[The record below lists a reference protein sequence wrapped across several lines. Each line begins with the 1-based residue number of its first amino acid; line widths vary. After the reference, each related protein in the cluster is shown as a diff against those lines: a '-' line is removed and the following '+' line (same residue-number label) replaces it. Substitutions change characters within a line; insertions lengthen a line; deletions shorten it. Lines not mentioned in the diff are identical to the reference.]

1 MIQEK
6 VRSIFNLLTFCSTL
20 FIPFEF
26 SLWKKNFW
34 HGPGISSGPTWKNTF
49 FDWLQKLLASRW
61 NPWTMSDTINIFNF
75 FLAPLW
81 HHCSQNIWR
90 KSDDVFWTSTHRPI
104 RIWHARKI
112 NINTIISISVLS
124 RICKRLSDFECFY
137 SHIRQ
142 NGQTHIKKSKRKRSC
157 AGVDTIITANFIVFH
172 LIISLGINI
181 SLLKSDA
188 FESLWRTHAWQS

>member
-90 KSDDVFWTSTHRPI
+90 KSDVVFWTSTHCPI

-124 RICKRLSDFECFY
+124 HICERLSDFWMFFLRRRAELAASY
-137 SHIRQ
+137 
-142 NGQTHIKKSKRKRSC
+142 NKK
-157 AGVDTIITANFIVFH
+157 
-172 LIISLGINI
+172 
-181 SLLKSDA
+181 
-188 FESLWRTHAWQS
+188 

>member
-1 MIQEK
+1 M
-6 VRSIFNLLTFCSTL
+6 SLFNFCSCLLTSIRIL
-20 FIPFEF
+20 H
-26 SLWKKNFW
+26 LKKNFW
-34 HGPGISSGPTWKNTF
+34 HGPGISSRPTLKNAI
-49 FDWLQKLLASRW
+49 WNCLQLIFASHW

-90 KSDDVFWTSTHRPI
+90 KSDVVFWTSTHRPI
-104 RIWHARKI
+104 RIWHTRKI

-124 RICKRLSDFECFY
+124 RICKRLSDLECFY

-157 AGVDTIITANFIVFH
+157 ELWPIY
-172 LIISLGINI
+172 LI
-181 SLLKSDA
+181 LL
-188 FESLWRTHAWQS
+188 

>member
-1 MIQEK
+1 M
-6 VRSIFNLLTFCSTL
+6 LTFCSTL

-34 HGPGISSGPTWKNTF
+34 HGPAISSGPTWKNTF

-90 KSDDVFWTSTHRPI
+90 KSDVVFWTSTHRPI
-104 RIWHARKI
+104 RIWHTRKI

-124 RICKRLSDFECFY
+124 RICERLSDFECFY

-157 AGVDTIITANFIVFH
+157 GLDHVRVNSSYIINMYV
-172 LIISLGINI
+172 
-181 SLLKSDA
+181 LLKK
-188 FESLWRTHAWQS
+188 

>member
-1 MIQEK
+1 M
-6 VRSIFNLLTFCSTL
+6 LTFCSTL

-34 HGPGISSGPTWKNTF
+34 HGPGISSGPTLKNTF
-49 FDWLQKLLASRW
+49 FDWLQKLFASRW

-90 KSDDVFWTSTHRPI
+90 KSDVVFWTSTHRPI
-104 RIWHARKI
+104 RIWHTRKI

-124 RICKRLSDFECFY
+124 CICERLSDFECFY
-137 SHIRQ
+137 SHIGQ

-157 AGVDTIITANFIVFH
+157 DLLFLKNVRTLDIVSKVGH
-172 LIISLGINI
+172 LF
-181 SLLKSDA
+181 DVCYCC
-188 FESLWRTHAWQS
+188 FYLWSFCFLCMQEYW